1 MKVELG
7 LILISSLV
15 VFSLGCTLFDQPS
28 SAYCGDGNC
37 DPGEC
42 EVTCP
47 ADCAT
52 SIGSDATGTTGDETG
67 GTTTGNETSGETA
80 APAPVET
87 PGDPNI
93 QCQVGEHEP
102 SWAPPEIYYNTYF
115 MFNDGYLS
123 ILDDWANEPDFYMTV
138 QPCGQHIYPMS
149 PLGFEMMDHLNPN
162 MFTLEGNFVYG
173 VNDSGVTVVA
183 DNRANNTID
192 NTIIYH
198 GRNTTVVVQRD
209 GNALGNVSCGPAS
222 GTAVVD
228 QINKSMNGTLVHPGN
243 ESVIN
248 VLRRKMGTTGNGT
261 KLWDL
266 ASGLAE
272 FLAQAGQGGKYRI
285 KVFGNYTFPN
295 GTAWNGGYIENGTQI
310 NWTSVPRVSW
320 VKYFMEFYI
329 DSEHVIFFLK
339 RTSDGQQ
346 HAVTADNVRMTAT
359 KNYISFMDPW
369 DGDIKEHEV
378 DANSCMTLW
387 NQQWCINHMIS
398 ISPIE

>member
-1 MKVELG
+1 
-7 LILISSLV
+7 
-15 VFSLGCTLFDQPS
+15 
-28 SAYCGDGNC
+28 
-37 DPGEC
+37 
-42 EVTCP
+42 
-47 ADCAT
+47 
-52 SIGSDATGTTGDETG
+52 
-67 GTTTGNETSGETA
+67 
-80 APAPVET
+80 
-87 PGDPNI
+87 
-93 QCQVGEHEP
+93 
-102 SWAPPEIYYNTYF
+102 
-115 MFNDGYLS
+115 
-123 ILDDWANEPDFYMTV
+123 
-138 QPCGQHIYPMS
+138 
-149 PLGFEMMDHLNPN
+149 
-162 MFTLEGNFVYG
+162 
-173 VNDSGVTVVA
+173 
-183 DNRANNTID
+183 
-192 NTIIYH
+192 
-198 GRNTTVVVQRD
+198 
-209 GNALGNVSCGPAS
+209 VSCGPAS